1 MRLGLTEGCLVLPVF
16 GDGEWL
22 FSLWQADPSG
32 SQGDRDPRIKASRCL
47 GSSSDSHGSLI
58 PYIPLDKES
67 LDSGTR
73 RRDVAD

>member
-1 MRLGLTEGCLVLPVF
+1 MALLHVAIA
-16 GDGEWL
+16 
-22 FSLWQADPSG
+22 LWQADPSG
-32 SQGDRDPRIKASRCL
+32 SQGDRDLRIKASRCL

-58 PYIPLDKES
+58 SYIPLDKES